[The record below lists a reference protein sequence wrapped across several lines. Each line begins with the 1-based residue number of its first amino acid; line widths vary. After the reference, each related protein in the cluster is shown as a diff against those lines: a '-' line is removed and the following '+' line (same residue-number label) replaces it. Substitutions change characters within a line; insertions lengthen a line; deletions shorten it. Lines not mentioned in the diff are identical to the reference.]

1 MCFLEGKNMEEI
13 SNFIKTIMEKDLEEG
28 RVKQIVTRFPPE
40 PNAYLHIGHARAIVN
55 DFELAKAFGGYTN
68 LRFDDTN
75 PVNEGAEYVQAIIDD
90 IRWLGYEPKNIFFGS
105 DYFEEQY
112 NRAILLIKKG
122 LAYVDDLNAEQITE
136 YRGTLTEPGKNSP
149 CRDRTIEE
157 NLKLFQEMR
166 DGKYADG
173 EKTLRAKIDMAHPN
187 INMRDPVIYR
197 ILHVPHHRQGN
208 KWCIYPMYDFAH
220 PLQDAI
226 EGVTHSM
233 CSLEFD
239 NHRILYDWFVEKCE
253 MPNVPHQYEFGRL
266 NITNTVMSKRYLRQ
280 LVDQGYVDGYDDPRM
295 PTLVALKRKGFTPDA
310 IKNFIVYTGLSRIN
324 SVTNAEELDN
334 FLREEQKMKA
344 TRPMAVLRPL
354 KVVIDNYPEGQ
365 IEYLDASNNMENPD
379 LGTRKIAFGK
389 YLYIEQDD
397 FIEEKPNRKW
407 KRLSIG
413 DEVRLM
419 HAYFI
424 KANSVVKDD
433 NGNIIEIH
441 CTYDPVTKSG
451 SGFEGRKPN
460 GTIHYVEATTALK
473 ATFNHYEPLVFDE
486 TEETKG
492 TSFIERINPNSCI
505 KLEGFVEASLAVTQ
519 PLDRFQ
525 FIRNGYY
532 CTDKLSS
539 KNHLIFNRTCPLKS
553 SFTN

>member
-1 MCFLEGKNMEEI
+1 MEEY

-28 RVKQIVTRFPPE
+28 KVKNIVTRFPPE

-55 DFELAKAFGGYTN
+55 DFELAASFGGYTN

-75 PVNEGAEYVQAIIDD
+75 PVNEGAEYVDAIIND
-90 IRWLGYEPKNIFFGS
+90 IRWLGYEPKNVFFGS

-122 LAYVDDLNAEQITE
+122 LAYVDDLNADEITE
-136 YRGTLTEPGKNSP
+136 YRGTLTEPGKDSP
-149 CRDRTIEE
+149 CRNRSIEE
-157 NLKLFQEMR
+157 NLKLFEEMR
-166 DGKYADG
+166 AGKYGNG

-266 NITNTVMSKRYLRQ
+266 NITNTIMSKRYLRQ
-280 LVDQGYVDGYDDPRM
+280 LVDGGYVTGYDDPRM

-310 IKNFIVYTGLSRIN
+310 IKAFIRYTGLSRIN
-324 SVTNAEELDN
+324 STTDSENLN
-334 FLREEQKMKA
+334 FFLREDQKLKA
-344 TRPMAVLRPL
+344 TRPMAVLNPL

-365 IEYLDASNNMENPD
+365 IEQLEASNNMENEE
-379 LGTRKIAFGK
+379 LGTRKINFGK
-389 YLYIEQDD
+389 YLYIEKED
-397 FIEEKPNRKW
+397 FVEEKPNRKW
-407 KRLSIG
+407 KRLSVG

-424 KANSVVKDD
+424 KCNSVVKDE
-433 NGNIIEIH
+433 NGEITEIH
-441 CTYDPVTKSG
+441 CTYDPETKSG

-460 GTIHYVEATTALK
+460 GTIHFVEATTALK
-473 ATFNHYEPLVFDE
+473 ATFNLFEPLIFDE

-492 TSFIERINPNSCI
+492 TTFIERLNPNSLV
-505 KLEGFVEASLAVTQ
+505 KLEGFVEASLANTK
-519 PLDRFQ
+519 PLDKFQ
-525 FIRNGYY
+525 FIRNGYF
-532 CTDKLSS
+532 CTDKES
-539 KNHLIFNRTCPLKS
+539 KEGNLIFNRTCALKS
-553 SFTN
+553 SFN

>member
-1 MCFLEGKNMEEI
+1 MEEY
-13 SNFIKTIMEKDLEEG
+13 SNFIKTIMEKDLESG
-28 RVKQIVTRFPPE
+28 RVDHIVTRFPPE
-40 PNAYLHIGHARAIVN
+40 PNAYLHIGHARAVVN
-55 DFELAKAFGGYTN
+55 DFELAASFGGYTN

-75 PVNEGAEYVQAIIDD
+75 PVNEGAEYVDAIISDL
-90 IRWLGYEPKNIFFGS
+90 RWLGYEPKNIFFGS

-112 NRAILLIKKG
+112 NRAVLLIKKG
-122 LAYVDDLNAEQITE
+122 LAYVDDLNADEITE
-136 YRGTLTEPGKNSP
+136 YRGTLTEPGKDSP
-149 CRDRTIEE
+149 YRNRTIEE
-157 NLKLFQEMR
+157 NLKLFEEMR
-166 DGKYADG
+166 AGKYGNG

-226 EGVTHSM
+226 EGITHSM

-253 MPNVPHQYEFGRL
+253 MENVPHQYEWGRL
-266 NITNTVMSKRYLRQ
+266 NITNTIMSKRYLRQ
-280 LVDQGYVDGYDDPRM
+280 LVDGGYVTGYDDPRM
-295 PTLVALKRKGFTPDA
+295 PTLVALKRRGFTPEA
-310 IKNFIVYTGLSRIN
+310 IKAFIRYTGLSRVN
-324 SVTNAEELDN
+324 STTDVENLYF
-334 FLREEQKMKA
+334 FLREDQKLKA
-344 TRPMAVLRPL
+344 TRPMAVLNPL

-365 IEYLDASNNMENPD
+365 IEQLDASNNMENEE
-379 LGTRKIAFGK
+379 LGTRKINFGK
-389 YLYIEQDD
+389 YLYIEKED
-397 FIEEKPNRKW
+397 FVEEKPNRKW

-424 KANSVVKDD
+424 KCNSVVKDN
-433 NGNIIEIH
+433 NGEIVEIH
-441 CTYDPVTKSG
+441 CTYDPETKSG

-460 GTIHYVEATTALK
+460 GTIHFVEATTALK
-473 ATFNHYEPLVFDE
+473 ATFNLYEPLIFDE

-492 TSFIERINPNSCI
+492 TTFIERLNPNSWI
-505 KLEGFVEASLAVTQ
+505 KLEGYAEESLKDTK

-532 CTDKLSS
+532 CTDKDST
-539 KNHLIFNRTCPLKS
+539 KDKLIFNRTCSLKS
-553 SFTN
+553 SFN

>member
-1 MCFLEGKNMEEI
+1 MEDKSMEEI

-28 RVKQIVTRFPPE
+28 RVKSIVTRFPPE
-40 PNAYLHIGHARAIVN
+40 PNAYLHIGHARAIIN

-90 IRWLGYEPKNIFFGS
+90 IKWLGYEPKNIFFGS

-112 NRAILLIKKG
+112 NRAVLLIKKG
-122 LAYVDDLNAEQITE
+122 LAYVDDLNADEITA
-136 YRGTLTEPGKNSP
+136 YRGTLTEPGKESP
-149 CRDRTIEE
+149 CRNRSIEE

-166 DGKYADG
+166 DGKYGNG

-187 INMRDPVIYR
+187 INMRDPVMYR
-197 ILHVPHHRQGN
+197 ILHVPHHRQGD

-280 LVDQGYVDGYDDPRM
+280 LVDQGYVTGYDDPRM
-295 PTLVALKRKGFTPDA
+295 PTLVALKRKGFTPEA
-310 IKNFIVYTGLSRIN
+310 IRNFILYTGLSRIN

-344 TRPMAVLRPL
+344 TRPMAVLKPL
-354 KVVIDNYPEGQ
+354 KVIIDNYPEDK
-365 IEYLDASNNMENPD
+365 IEYLEASNNMENEA
-379 LGTRKIAFGK
+379 LGTRQIAFGK

-407 KRLSIG
+407 KRLSLG

-424 KANSVVKDD
+424 KAVSVEKDE
-433 NGNIIEIH
+433 NGNITCVH
-441 CTYDPVTKSG
+441 CTYDPETKSG

-473 ATFNHYEPLVFDE
+473 ATFNLYEPLIFDE

-492 TSFIERINPNSCI
+492 KTFIERMNPNSLV
-505 KLEGFVEASLAVTQ
+505 KLEGFVEASLINTK
-519 PLDRFQ
+519 PLDRYQ

-532 CTDKLSS
+532 CTDKEST
-539 KNHLIFNRTCPLKS
+539 KDNLIFNRTCPLKS
-553 SFTN
+553 SFN

>member
-1 MCFLEGKNMEEI
+1 MEEI

-40 PNAYLHIGHARAIVN
+40 PNAYLHIGHARAIIN

-90 IRWLGYEPKNIFFGS
+90 IKWLGYEPKNIFFGS

-149 CRDRTIEE
+149 YRDRSIEE

-166 DGKYADG
+166 DGKYGDG

-295 PTLVALKRKGFTPDA
+295 PTLVALKRKGFTPEA
-310 IKNFIVYTGLSRIN
+310 IRNFILYTGLSRIN

-354 KVVIDNYPEGQ
+354 KVVIDNYPEGK
-365 IEYLDASNNMENPD
+365 IEYLEASNNMENPE
-379 LGTRKIAFGK
+379 LGNRQIAFGK

-397 FIEEKPNRKW
+397 FVEEKPNRKW
-407 KRLSIG
+407 KRLSLG

-424 KANSVVKDD
+424 KANSVVKDAD
-433 NGNIIEIH
+433 GKIVEIH
-441 CTYDPVTKSG
+441 CTYDPETKSG

-473 ATFNHYEPLVFDE
+473 ATFNLFEPLIFDE

-492 TSFIERINPNSCI
+492 KTFIERMNPNSLI
-505 KLEGFVEASLAVTQ
+505 KLEGFVEASLKDTK

-532 CTDKLSS
+532 CTDKLST
-539 KNHLIFNRTCPLKS
+539 KGNLIFNRTCPLKS
-553 SFTN
+553 SFNN